1 MPQSSLTVDVGDLV
15 SIWCMAKG
23 LPIPTVQWYK
33 NNEVVNP
40 NADMTLQ
47 VMDVPT
53 NSLHNTVYT
62 CVAKNSAGNMN
73 HTLKVDISVSV
84 QSNAKM
90 FVYCV
95 LICFVNTEM
104 CPHLNNPGN
113 GEVFIINAG
122 RRAIYT
128 CSPNYMISGS
138 YSLECVNGKWN
149 NSPPICKKLLCA

>member
-15 SIWCMAKG
+15 SIWCRAEG
-23 LPIPTVQWYK
+23 LPVPTVQWYK

-73 HTLKVDISVSV
+73 HTVKIETYVSV
-84 QSNAKM
+84 QSNERM
-90 FVYCV
+90 
-95 LICFVNTEM
+95 
-104 CPHLNNPGN
+104 
-113 GEVFIINAG
+113 
-122 RRAIYT
+122 
-128 CSPNYMISGS
+128 
-138 YSLECVNGKWN
+138 
-149 NSPPICKKLLCA
+149 LCAV